1 MTEETRL
8 LAPEQL
14 EGIVFV
20 GSSLGTLFREDPA
33 LGNADA
39 LFDAL
44 VQLDPE
50 AAASQWPFAGA
61 LAGEPLQ
68 ALCEALAAWP
78 AGDVRRALSDDFRN
92 LFVGPARKAAP
103 PWGSVYTDR
112 ECVIFGRTCLDL
124 RDWMGEHGIDSE
136 ARHNKEPEDHI
147 GLMLQLAAWI
157 AQNKPELTAE
167 YLELHLLTWSGHFLD
182 VMEEAAKHPA
192 YHALARLTA
201 VTLDAM
207 QSELGLHPVI
217 PRFYR

>member
-1 MTEETRL
+1 
-8 LAPEQL
+8 
-14 EGIVFV
+14 
-20 GSSLGTLFREDPA
+20 
-33 LGNADA
+33 
-39 LFDAL
+39 
-44 VQLDPE
+44 
-50 AAASQWPFAGA
+50 
-61 LAGEPLQ
+61 
-68 ALCEALAAWP
+68 
-78 AGDVRRALSDDFRN
+78 
-92 LFVGPARKAAP
+92 
-103 PWGSVYTDR
+103 
-112 ECVIFGRTCLDL
+112 
-124 RDWMGEHGIDSE
+124 MGEHGIDSE

-192 YHALARLTA
+192 YRALARLTA